1 MALSITITSVT
12 QVYTIYLSFIA
23 YTSQLNDVY
32 AGSYIYD
39 SFLPTS
45 YLSTEIEGY
54 TPSAH
59 AIDFYGFN
67 GFIIDNDGFAFSYS
81 STL

>member
-23 YTSQLNDVY
+23 YTNRINDAY
-32 AGSYIYD
+32 AGSYTYD

-54 TPSAH
+54 TPSPH

-67 GFIIDNDGFAFSYS
+67 GFIIANDGSAFSYDT
-81 STL
+81 TL